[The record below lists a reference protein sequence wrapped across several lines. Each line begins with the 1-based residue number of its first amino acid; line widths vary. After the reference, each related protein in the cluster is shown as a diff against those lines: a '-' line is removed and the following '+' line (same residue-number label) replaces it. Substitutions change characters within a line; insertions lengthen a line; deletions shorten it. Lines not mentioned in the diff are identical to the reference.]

1 MSLPYKISEAASR
14 LYRAG
19 VSYHAYGTIKQGN
32 SALFDYYKADKVTD
46 EQLATIRQY
55 CPDVQ
60 LKGTRSQYAPELRSV
75 IVCFPKAA
83 WYRAN
88 KEATK

>member
-1 MSLPYKISEAASR
+1 MKTPYKISEAASR

-19 VSYHAYGTIKQGN
+19 VSYHDFGTIKQGKT
-32 SALFDYYKADKVTD
+32 ALFNYYKCDKVTD

-60 LKGTRSQYAPELRSV
+60 LKGVRSQYAPELRSV

-83 WYRAN
+83 WYRLQS
-88 KEATK
+88 

>member
-1 MSLPYKISEAASR
+1 MKTPYKISEAASR

-19 VSYHAYGTIKQGN
+19 VSYHDFGTIKQGKT
-32 SALFDYYKADKVTD
+32 ALFNYYKCDKVTD

-55 CPDVQ
+55 CPDVR
-60 LKGTRSQYAPELRSV
+60 LKGVRSQYAPELRSV

-83 WYRAN
+83 WYRLQS
-88 KEATK
+88 